1 MALDLQHISLRLAM
15 PEDELVKR
23 SVLSFITHEIRLAEW
38 DISDIKDRYA
48 AASITDMGAKIR
60 SKEIHSHPAW
70 EDLIHWESLEDY
82 VRKLRSLEEEIAR
95 AA

>member
-1 MALDLQHISLRLAM
+1 MALDLQHISHRLAM
-15 PEDELVKR
+15 PEDELVKK
-23 SVLSFITHEIRLAEW
+23 SVLSFIAHEIRLAEW

-48 AASITDMGAKIR
+48 VESLSDMGARIR
-60 SKEIHSHPAW
+60 TKEIYSHPAW

-82 VRKLRSLEEEIAR
+82 VGKLRSVEEEIAR

>member
-1 MALDLQHISLRLAM
+1 MALDLRHISLRLAM

-23 SVLSFITHEIRLAEW
+23 SVLSFIAHEIRLAEW

-48 AASITDMGAKIR
+48 VQSLSDMGAKIR
-60 SKEIHSHPAW
+60 AKEIRSHPAW
-70 EDLIHWESLEDY
+70 EDLVHWESLEDY
-82 VRKLRSLEEEIAR
+82 LRKLRSVEEEITR